1 MLTVFK
7 TLLKEAIFVIISIFL
22 LSCTINS
29 QEYLDTVIDRINT
42 IETEL
47 KDIRGINNGNK
58 NNLSKDN
65 FSNSIASHE
74 QRLVNIEEDIRTL
87 NGSLDEINYKLEQLV
102 ESIKQIKSEN
112 TNISNLESTN
122 KIPEEEQNLTENMS
136 EEKINTTLDADPNIK
151 KNPGMKVLGVLDKE
165 KSIKDKNNLSTK
177 ENKNEESKESNVA
190 VSKISEEEFKKLSDN
205 PSDMYKYA
213 YEMLVIENYL
223 EAENAFKVFIGEHPK
238 DTLTS
243 NAYYWLGETY
253 YVQKKFQLAAVSFAR
268 GYQNFPKGNKALDQ
282 LFKLSL
288 TFMNMGKYEDACAS
302 FSKLEA
308 EFPKAPKRIN
318 NRAKEYK
325 KRAKC

>member
-1 MLTVFK
+1 MLA
-7 TLLKEAIFVIISIFL
+7 LLKFILKDVNFLILCIFL
-22 LSCTINS
+22 LCLNIKS

-42 IETEL
+42 IEKEL
-47 KDIRGINNGNK
+47 KDIRGSNNNK
-58 NNLSKDN
+58 KKNLNTDN
-65 FSNSIASHE
+65 FSNTIASHE

-87 NGSLDEINYKLEQLV
+87 NGALDEINYKLDQLV
-102 ESIKQIKSEN
+102 ESISQIKNNKTSNVDSPRQTTELNQSLTEGVSEQDMN
-112 TNISNLESTN
+112 TN
-122 KIPEEEQNLTENMS
+122 
-136 EEKINTTLDADPNIK
+136 LDTDPNIR

-165 KSIKDKNNLSTK
+165 QDI
-177 ENKNEESKESNVA
+177 KNEKNSDITKNKTKDSKDTNVK
-190 VSKISEEEFKKLSDN
+190 VSKINEAEFEKLSND
-205 PSDMYKYA
+205 PSEMYKYA
-213 YEMLVIENYL
+213 YEMLVIENYI
-223 EAENAFKVFIGEHPK
+223 EAENGFKVFIGEHPK
-238 DTLTS
+238 DELTS

-308 EFPKAPKRIN
+308 EFPKAPKRIS